1 MNKRFVSIVSAL
13 LLAAA
18 PAIAAETMM
27 EEGEYAGVRFDI
39 SSGYYYQSTDL
50 KRLPKG
56 AAVSVGANQSRI
68 TNLKGEV
75 SEHGWFIAPRAGY
88 YVPHSDSVT
97 FGVEFEPEFMVS
109 VSTDVKVTG
118 DAKSALEGAIGAE
131 VRNSGLDFD
140 QVNGS
145 SLGLLTD
152 ANLGASGAT
161 NSTPDR
167 VKRAVDRAHE
177 IASSNASTVMPATSA
192 ADTRAAIGNLNATER
207 EVFAREFVSAYHSEL
222 SNAASVNEQLA
233 FAARIDAVAE
243 RDMSGAMPAIPANRI
258 INNLF
263 AAAGTSTPSGTV
275 SITNLDKSPTLFHVN
290 LPVYAV
296 AKFKS
301 PQSSVRGHVGL
312 GTGVMFYDMGDKVD
326 GGASWPILAKAGF
339 EVPVRPN
346 IRVGGDARFHYALT
360 TPSNVDS
367 IWGIRVGARMTYF
380 F

>member
-88 YVPHSDSVT
+88 YVPHSDTVT

-118 DAKSALEGAIGAE
+118 DAKSALEGAIGSA
-131 VRNSGLDFD
+131 VRN
-140 QVNGS
+140 
-145 SLGLLTD
+145 
-152 ANLGASGAT
+152 ANASFAHINGASGVPGFLTRENLEADGNAAAT
-161 NSTPDR
+161 TVQEERSISA
-167 VKRAVDRAHE
+167 KRAIVTAYGNTSVVAH
-177 IASSNASTVMPATSA
+177 STSGD
-192 ADTRAAIGNLNATER
+192 DTRAAIDALDTMARER
-207 EVFAREFVSAYHSEL
+207 FADEFVSAYHVEL
-222 SNAASVNEQLA
+222 SNASNVNQQLI
-233 FAARIDAVAE
+233 FANSLDTALDTPVADRIVP
-243 RDMSGAMPAIPANRI
+243 S
-258 INNLF
+258 LF
-263 AAAGTSTPSGTV
+263 AAAGTSVPSGAV